1 MTDTLH
7 WKLSN
12 DGAQTRQSRGPRSKI
27 DSRHLDP
34 RESMTPTAAAALL
47 HISIQ
52 LPVNI
57 GSRRSAGL
65 LKLLQINR
73 SGNCHSCINDWVTQ
87 PLWIK
92 DSMQLN
98 FSSFIKW
105 RDSIKV
111 SDRHNNVGSQFQR
124 RRSKVKVIAKKLS
137 YILQSSMFH
146 NSPSQTA
153 PKSQW
158 IGPSSQKLPLN
169 LPHPSVWRGWGWAVE
184 LRTTVLSTWAYC
196 WRDPILQTEI
206 SSWSHWIKPPLLN
219 NERLY
224 RILVQ
229 V

>member
-52 LPVNI
+52 LPLNI
-57 GSRRSAGL
+57 GACRRSAGL

-73 SGNCHSCINDWVTQ
+73 SGICHSCINDWVAQ

-92 DSMQLN
+92 DSTQLN

-111 SDRHNNVGSQFQR
+111 SDRHNNVGSQFER
-124 RRSKVKVIAKKLS
+124 RRSKVIAKKLPC
-137 YILQSSMFH
+137 ILQSSMFH
-146 NSPSQTA
+146 KSPSQTA

-158 IGPSSQKLPLN
+158 IGPSSQKLP
-169 LPHPSVWRGWGWAVE
+169 P
-184 LRTTVLSTWAYC
+184 
-196 WRDPILQTEI
+196 
-206 SSWSHWIKPPLLN
+206 
-219 NERLY
+219 
-224 RILVQ
+224 
-229 V
+229 

>member
-57 GSRRSAGL
+57 GACRRSAGL
-65 LKLLQINR
+65 LKLLQINQ
-73 SGNCHSCINDWVTQ
+73 SGICHSCINDWVAQ
-87 PLWIK
+87 PLRI
-92 DSMQLN
+92 
-98 FSSFIKW
+98 
-105 RDSIKV
+105 RDSTNSIFHL
-111 SDRHNNVGSQFQR
+111 SSNEEIPL
-124 RRSKVKVIAKKLS
+124 RSVTVTIMLVLSLNAEDPRKLQKKLS
-137 YILQSSMFH
+137 CILQSSMFH

-158 IGPSSQKLPLN
+158 IGPSSQKLP
-169 LPHPSVWRGWGWAVE
+169 P
-184 LRTTVLSTWAYC
+184 
-196 WRDPILQTEI
+196 
-206 SSWSHWIKPPLLN
+206 
-219 NERLY
+219 
-224 RILVQ
+224 
-229 V
+229 